1 MARDL
6 ADGGGA
12 MALARGLLIDFGG
25 VLTTP
30 LGDALR
36 RWCEREGV
44 DPDRLRELLQ
54 SSYPVTD
61 PESIVIQ
68 IETGRMSVEEFER
81 RLAGVF
87 SEGLHRPLEPDGLLD
102 RMGESIELEPRM
114 IEVVRVA
121 HAKGVHTALI
131 SNSWGLH
138 YYPHDLLAELFD
150 EILISGQVGLRKP
163 DEEIYVLAARG
174 LGLEPPECV
183 FVDDVQLNLDTAH
196 RLGMQT
202 LLHEDPDRTIGDLE
216 RVLGMPLEVP
226 R

>member
-1 MARDL
+1 MAV
-6 ADGGGA
+6 
-12 MALARGLLIDFGG
+12 ARGLLIDFGG

-44 DPDRLRELLQ
+44 DADRLRELLQ

-61 PESIVIQ
+61 PDSIVIQ
-68 IETGRMSVEEFER
+68 VETGRMPPEEFER
-81 RLAGVF
+81 RLAEVF
-87 SEGLHRPLEPDGLLD
+87 SEGLHRPLEPDGLLE
-102 RMGESIELEPRM
+102 RMGEAIELEPRM
-114 IEVVRVA
+114 IDAVRIA
-121 HAKGVHTALI
+121 HAAGVRTALI

-163 DEEIYVLAARG
+163 EDEIYLLAARG

-183 FVDDVQLNLDTAH
+183 FVDDVEINLHTAE
-196 RLGMQT
+196 RLGMRT
-202 LLHEDPDRTIGDLE
+202 LLHEEPERTIVELEALLGVPLGDA
-216 RVLGMPLEVP
+216 R
-226 R
+226 